1 MVDVRDVLKALW
13 WLTAALSLFLMSCA
27 SSTEFYR
34 DVEEYVAQGKYAQA
48 IEEVRKNESAYGD
61 KSTVLYN
68 LDLGLLYHYAGK
80 SDSSTRHFFAA
91 EKEIEDLYTKSVS
104 LAALSFVLND
114 NILPYEGEDFEKVLI
129 NVFLA
134 LNYAEEGL
142 ADDALV
148 EARKVDLKL
157 REYAK
162 QYEGKNKY
170 QEDAFIRYIAGA
182 LYESSGELND
192 AFISYR
198 KAYETYQTYTKEYGT
213 PLPRFLL
220 DDLVRTATLLS
231 FTEEQDT
238 YLALGGHEFKR
249 RDLFNGSVLVVAY
262 AGNGPI
268 KIEQRPTV
276 TIPDSSG
283 TLHTFQVALPKFQPR
298 YKGGRS
304 YDVVVTSS
312 KDSLRARTVVA
323 ENVTAIANKTLED
336 RLAMIYLKSGGRA
349 LLKFL
354 AAEKAKSDLKKDS
367 DSKVRNVLGS
377 IAIDLFVGA
386 TEQADTR
393 TWRILPG
400 EIQLARIHLAPGKYT
415 ISIRSSDGGYEFR
428 EEIVAI
434 RAGKTSFVIVDD
446 VR

>member
-1 MVDVRDVLKALW
+1 VK
-13 WLTAALSLFLMSCA
+13 
-27 SSTEFYR
+27 
-34 DVEEYVAQGKYAQA
+34 YVQA
-48 IEEVRKNESAYGD
+48 IEEVRKNESAYGH

-68 LDLGLLYHYAGK
+68 LDLGLLYHYAGE

-142 ADDALV
+142 EDDALV

-162 QYEGKNKY
+162 QYEGKNEGKNTY

-198 KAYETYQTYTKEYGT
+198 KAYETYQSYSKEYGT
-213 PLPRFLL
+213 PAPPFLL
-220 DDLVRTATLLS
+220 DDLVRAATLLS
-231 FTEEQDT
+231 FTEEKDMYQK
-238 YLALGGHEFKR
+238 LGGREFTRTDREK
-249 RDLFNGSVLVVAY
+249 GSVLVIAY
-262 AGNGPI
+262 AGKGPI
-268 KIEQRPTV
+268 KEEQRATV

-283 TLHTFQVALPKFQPR
+283 TLHTFQIALPKFRPR
-298 YKGGRS
+298 HRGNRS
-304 YDVVVTSS
+304 YNVSIALSNDTVNS
-312 KDSLRARTVVA
+312 RTVVA
-323 ENVTAIANKTLED
+323 EDITAIAGKTLED
-336 RLAMIYLKSGGRA
+336 RLGLIYLKSGGRA
-349 LLKFL
+349 VLKFL
-354 AAEKAKSDLKKDS
+354 AAEKAKAELKKDS
-367 DSKVRNVLGS
+367 NSKVRNILGS

-393 TWRILPG
+393 TWRTLPG
-400 EIQLARIHLAPGKYT
+400 EIQLARIHLAPGKHT
-415 ISIRSSDGGYEFR
+415 ISIRSSDGGYELR
-428 EEIVAI
+428 EEVVAI